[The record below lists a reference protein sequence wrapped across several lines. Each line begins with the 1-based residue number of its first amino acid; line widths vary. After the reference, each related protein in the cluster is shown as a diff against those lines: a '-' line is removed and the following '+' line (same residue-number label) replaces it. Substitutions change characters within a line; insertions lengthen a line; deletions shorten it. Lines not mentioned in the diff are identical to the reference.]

1 MAAAHHCRDVNA
13 RPENLLR
20 LLSRIVSV
28 LLIYCCP
35 RTDWGGRHDYVSERR
50 CDLADP
56 GAGRRAEVATAGAGS
71 CACPRRLRRRVA
83 DRGRGRSYSGG
94 CTRDGRRHSGRTGGA
109 VRGSRERGGATGLG
123 AGFARCRRRP
133 CRLRQGRRR
142 APVDPRFA
150 ALPTQ
155 ARFAK
160 AGEPAVTGSLV
171 PGGFAPAPR
180 ASEWR
185 DEEFAQI
192 QALDGRTLAAS
203 SVRIRLAGLELPG
216 AGEVCRTLDG
226 RLEPCLARA
235 ATQLELITRFR
246 KVSCRYRIEAPG
258 EASGSCRI
266 GTTDLAERMARTG
279 FAKRAPQA
287 RRLALAAA
295 ATGVN

>member
-1 MAAAHHCRDVNA
+1 MKTVQNGDAIWLTRVQAGAPRSLRRQRAHVLARAACVAGLLTGAAAGLAPADAPATVAAAPAAPAALSTALAKEEA
-13 RPENLLR
+13 RLASAPA
-20 LLSRIVSV
+20 SRAVAAVPAAS
-28 LLIYCCP
+28 
-35 RTDWGGRHDYVSERR
+35 T
-50 CDLADP
+50 
-56 GAGRRAEVATAGAGS
+56 RAAAVA
-71 CACPRRLRRRVA
+71 R
-83 DRGRGRSYSGG
+83 
-94 CTRDGRRHSGRTGGA
+94 
-109 VRGSRERGGATGLG
+109 
-123 AGFARCRRRP
+123 
-133 CRLRQGRRR
+133 
-142 APVDPRFA
+142 PVDPRFA

-171 PGGFAPAPR
+171 PGGFAPAAP

-203 SVRIRLAGLELPG
+203 SVRIRLSGLELPG
-216 AGEVCRTLDG
+216 AGDICRTLDG

-266 GTTDLAERMARTG
+266 GATDLAERMARTG
-279 FAKRAPQA
+279 FAKRAPEA
-287 RRLALAAA
+287 GRLALVAT

>member
-1 MAAAHHCRDVNA
+1 MKTVQSGDAIWLTRAQAGAPRSLRRQRANVLARAACVAGLLTGAAA
-13 RPENLLR
+13 
-20 LLSRIVSV
+20 
-28 LLIYCCP
+28 
-35 RTDWGGRHDYVSERR
+35 G
-50 CDLADP
+50 LAPADAP
-56 GAGRRAEVATAGAGS
+56 ATAAAAPAAPAALS
-71 CACPRRLRRRVA
+71 AALAKEEARLASTPASRVIA
-83 DRGRGRSYSGG
+83 
-94 CTRDGRRHSGRTGGA
+94 A
-109 VRGSRERGGATGLG
+109 VPAAS
-123 AGFARCRRRP
+123 ARAAAVAR
-133 CRLRQGRRR
+133 
-142 APVDPRFA
+142 PVDPRFA

-171 PGGFAPAPR
+171 PGGFAPAPG

-185 DEEFAQI
+185 NEEFAQI

-279 FAKRAPQA
+279 FAKRAPEA
-287 RRLALAAA
+287 GRLALAAA

>member
-1 MAAAHHCRDVNA
+1 MKTVQNGDAIWLTRVQAAA
-13 RPENLLR
+13 
-20 LLSRIVSV
+20 
-28 LLIYCCP
+28 P
-35 RTDWGGRHDYVSERR
+35 RS
-50 CDLADP
+50 
-56 GAGRRAEVATAGAGS
+56 
-71 CACPRRLRRRVA
+71 LRRQRAHVLARAACVAGLLTGAAAGLAPADAPATVAAAPAAPAVSAVLAKDEGRLASAPASRVVAAVPAASTRA
-83 DRGRGRSYSGG
+83 D
-94 CTRDGRRHSGRTGGA
+94 
-109 VRGSRERGGATGLG
+109 V
-123 AGFARCRRRP
+123 AR
-133 CRLRQGRRR
+133 
-142 APVDPRFA
+142 PVDPRFA

-171 PGGFAPAPR
+171 PGGFAPAPG

-185 DEEFAQI
+185 NEEFAQI

-279 FAKRAPQA
+279 FAKRAPEA
-287 RRLALAAA
+287 GRLALAAA

>member
-1 MAAAHHCRDVNA
+1 MKTVQSGDAIWLTRAQAGAPRSLRRQRAHVLARAACVAGLLTGAAA
-13 RPENLLR
+13 
-20 LLSRIVSV
+20 
-28 LLIYCCP
+28 
-35 RTDWGGRHDYVSERR
+35 G
-50 CDLADP
+50 LAPADAP
-56 GAGRRAEVATAGAGS
+56 ATAAAAPAAAAAALS
-71 CACPRRLRRRVA
+71 AVLAKDEARLASAPASRVVA
-83 DRGRGRSYSGG
+83 
-94 CTRDGRRHSGRTGGA
+94 A
-109 VRGSRERGGATGLG
+109 VPAAS
-123 AGFARCRRRP
+123 ARAAVAR
-133 CRLRQGRRR
+133 
-142 APVDPRFA
+142 PVDPRFA

-279 FAKRAPQA
+279 FAKRAPEA
-287 RRLALAAA
+287 GRLALAAA

>member
-1 MAAAHHCRDVNA
+1 MKTVQGGDAIWLTRAQAGAPRSLRRQRANVLARAACVAGLLTGVAAGLAPADAPATAAAVPAAPPALSAVLAKDEA
-13 RPENLLR
+13 RLASAPA
-20 LLSRIVSV
+20 SRVVAAVPAAS
-28 LLIYCCP
+28 
-35 RTDWGGRHDYVSERR
+35 
-50 CDLADP
+50 A
-56 GAGRRAEVATAGAGS
+56 RAAVA
-71 CACPRRLRRRVA
+71 R
-83 DRGRGRSYSGG
+83 
-94 CTRDGRRHSGRTGGA
+94 
-109 VRGSRERGGATGLG
+109 
-123 AGFARCRRRP
+123 
-133 CRLRQGRRR
+133 
-142 APVDPRFA
+142 PVDPRFA

-185 DEEFAQI
+185 EEEFAQI

-266 GTTDLAERMARTG
+266 GATELAERMARTG
-279 FAKRAPQA
+279 FAKRAPETG
-287 RRLALAAA
+287 RLALAAA

>member
-1 MAAAHHCRDVNA
+1 MKTVQNGDAIWLTRVQAGAPRSLRRQRAHVLARAACVAGLLTGAAAGLAPADAPATVAAAPAAPAALSTALAKEEA
-13 RPENLLR
+13 RLASAPA
-20 LLSRIVSV
+20 SRAVAAVPAAS
-28 LLIYCCP
+28 
-35 RTDWGGRHDYVSERR
+35 T
-50 CDLADP
+50 
-56 GAGRRAEVATAGAGS
+56 RAAAVA
-71 CACPRRLRRRVA
+71 R
-83 DRGRGRSYSGG
+83 
-94 CTRDGRRHSGRTGGA
+94 
-109 VRGSRERGGATGLG
+109 
-123 AGFARCRRRP
+123 
-133 CRLRQGRRR
+133 
-142 APVDPRFA
+142 PVDPRFA

-171 PGGFAPAPR
+171 PGGFAPAAP

-203 SVRIRLAGLELPG
+203 SVRIRLSGLELPG
-216 AGEVCRTLDG
+216 AGDICRTLDG

-279 FAKRAPQA
+279 FAKRAPEA
-287 RRLALAAA
+287 GRLALAAA

>member
-1 MAAAHHCRDVNA
+1 MR
-13 RPENLLR
+13 
-20 LLSRIVSV
+20 
-28 LLIYCCP
+28 
-35 RTDWGGRHDYVSERR
+35 
-50 CDLADP
+50 
-56 GAGRRAEVATAGAGS
+56 
-71 CACPRRLRRRVA
+71 PRRPPPLRPLR
-83 DRGRGRSYSGG
+83 
-94 CTRDGRRHSGRTGGA
+94 RTGGA
-109 VRGSRERGGATGLG
+109 VRALAKEEARLASAPASRVVA
-123 AGFARCRRRP
+123 AVPAASARAAAVAR
-133 CRLRQGRRR
+133 
-142 APVDPRFA
+142 PVDPRFA

-171 PGGFAPAPR
+171 PGGFAPAPG

-185 DEEFAQI
+185 EEEFAQI
-192 QALDGRTLAAS
+192 QALDGRTIAAS

-279 FAKRAPQA
+279 FAKRAPEA
-287 RRLALAAA
+287 GRLALAAA
-295 ATGVN
+295 AMGVN

>member
-1 MAAAHHCRDVNA
+1 MALAKDEVRLASAPASRVIAAAPA
-13 RPENLLR
+13 A
-20 LLSRIVSV
+20 S
-28 LLIYCCP
+28 
-35 RTDWGGRHDYVSERR
+35 
-50 CDLADP
+50 
-56 GAGRRAEVATAGAGS
+56 AGA
-71 CACPRRLRRRVA
+71 AVA
-83 DRGRGRSYSGG
+83 R
-94 CTRDGRRHSGRTGGA
+94 
-109 VRGSRERGGATGLG
+109 
-123 AGFARCRRRP
+123 
-133 CRLRQGRRR
+133 
-142 APVDPRFA
+142 PVDPRFA

-160 AGEPAVTGSLV
+160 AGEPARHRLARPRRVAPV
-171 PGGFAPAPR
+171 PG

-216 AGEVCRTLDG
+216 AGDVCRTLDG

-266 GTTDLAERMARTG
+266 GATDLAERMARTG
-279 FAKRAPQA
+279 FAKRAPEA
-287 RRLALAAA
+287 GRLALTAA

>member
-1 MAAAHHCRDVNA
+1 MKTVQSGDAIWLARAQAGAPRSLRRQRANVLARAACVAGLLTGAAA
-13 RPENLLR
+13 
-20 LLSRIVSV
+20 
-28 LLIYCCP
+28 
-35 RTDWGGRHDYVSERR
+35 G
-50 CDLADP
+50 LAPADAP
-56 GAGRRAEVATAGAGS
+56 A
-71 CACPRRLRRRVA
+71 RVA
-83 DRGRGRSYSGG
+83 AAPTAPAKDEARLAS
-94 CTRDGRRHSGRTGGA
+94 A
-109 VRGSRERGGATGLG
+109 QASRVVAAIPATS
-123 AGFARCRRRP
+123 ARVVVAR
-133 CRLRQGRRR
+133 
-142 APVDPRFA
+142 PVDPRFA

-171 PGGFAPAPR
+171 PGGFAPAPG

-185 DEEFAQI
+185 NEEFAQI

-279 FAKRAPQA
+279 FAKRAPEA
-287 RRLALAAA
+287 GRLALAAA